1 MSKMKIV
8 IIAISLFGAAV
19 LVLVLLIFWAF
30 FGRSIKINVQA
41 MLKTPAAKAAAA
53 GYIEK
58 KYGEKAVFS
67 KAEPITRASGYIF
80 PERYFVGI
88 ELTADNYTVM
98 VYFNEDE
105 PVIIDDRQY
114 DEICSAVKEH
124 FFDDKSLGY
133 SYEINNFSLDF
144 YKKLEDGIHDRRDT
158 RFTSVYFDGDIEKF
172 LREATAEIS
181 ADVTYEGY
189 PEKRNEYR
197 NILNN
202 KLEYIYPFFGEEGS
216 LVYLFIHDPNVNLPE
231 IKNKYVNSSRIYHI
245 PRYEEYMELIAC
257 GYTSKDGIKVLQT
270 EWYDIDEFTAISCE
284 FSPVLSDNAFIFGE
298 TDLSDNTTVY
308 RGVYKYDDRA
318 EENILQIRD
327 ISYIVDLTDRKSGG
341 NTVFLRLDRNHY
353 GITDKTVP
361 LLVADGTGNWQGKRL
376 YTSIGYGSYDSKELD
391 WYYFDDN
398 YIYLYINGMHVDV
411 WDAYLA
417 FADV

>member
-1 MSKMKIV
+1 MSKIKIV
-8 IIAISLFGAAV
+8 IIAICLFGAAV

-172 LREATAEIS
+172 LSEATAEIS

-189 PEKRNEYR
+189 PEKRDEYR

-202 KLEYIYPFFGEEGS
+202 MLEYIYPFFGEEDS
-216 LVYLFIHDPNVNLPE
+216 QVYLFIHDPNVNLSE
-231 IKNKYVNSSRIYHI
+231 VKNKYVNSSRIYRI

-257 GYTSKDGIKVLQT
+257 GYTSKDGINVLQT

-284 FSPVLSDNAFIFGE
+284 FSPVLSDNAFIFGK

-308 RGVYKYDDRA
+308 RGLCKYDGA

-327 ISYIVDLTDRKSGG
+327 IGYIVDLTYRKSGG

-376 YTSIGYGSYDSKELD
+376 YTSIGYGGYDSKELD
-391 WYYFDDN
+391 WYYLDDN
-398 YIYLYINGMHVDV
+398 YLYLYINGMHVDG

-417 FADV
+417 FTDV

>member
-8 IIAISLFGAAV
+8 IIAICLFGAAV

-41 MLKTPAAKAAAA
+41 MLKTPSAKAAAA

-58 KYGEKAVFS
+58 KYGEKAIFS
-67 KAEPITRASGYIF
+67 KSEPITRASGYIF

-144 YKKLEDGIHDRRDT
+144 YKKLEDGIHDKRDT

-202 KLEYIYPFFGEEGS
+202 KLEYIYPFFGEEDS
-216 LVYLFIHDPNVNLPE
+216 RVYLFIHDPNVNLSE
-231 IKNKYVNSSRIYHI
+231 VKNKYVNSSRIYRI

-270 EWYDIDEFTAISCE
+270 EWYQIDEYTAIS
-284 FSPVLSDNAFIFGE
+284 SDIKPIVSRKDFIFE
-298 TDLSDNTTVY
+298 QVDLSDNTAAY
-308 RGVYKYDDRA
+308 SEWHND
-318 EENILQIRD
+318 NILKIRD
-327 ISYIVDLTDRKSGG
+327 TGYNADFTDKKSNG
-341 NTVFLRLDRNHY
+341 NEIFLRLDRKHY
-353 GITDKTVP
+353 KITDKTIP

-376 YTSIGYGSYDSKELD
+376 YTSIGYGQYESKDED
-391 WYYFDDN
+391 WYYLDKD
-398 YIYLYINGMHVDV
+398 YLYLYINGTYVGFSN
-411 WDAYLA
+411 AYITFSDL
-417 FADV
+417 